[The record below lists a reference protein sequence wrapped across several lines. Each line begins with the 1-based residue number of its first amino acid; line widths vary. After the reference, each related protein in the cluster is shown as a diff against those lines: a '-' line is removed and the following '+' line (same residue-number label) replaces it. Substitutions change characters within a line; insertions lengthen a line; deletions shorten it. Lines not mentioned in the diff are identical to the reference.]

1 MPVAHQ
7 PLVAISGQLGGM
19 IAEKGCNFRLHG
31 LRQQRSRA
39 VAQHLG
45 QRVGKRPWLG
55 ELDHIILGHG
65 VSLLQWRSGG
75 VEHPHDTPPYPFT
88 PSPTFV
94 HNSNMPKKRSSWLRL
109 TSIKLPDSGPLRQN
123 ASFAGDNLS
132 ISAAVADPVVV
143 PASGKPW

>member
-1 MPVAHQ
+1 MPSAVRSRTRGQRTATGPMPGHDLALGQMSVAHQ

-55 ELDHIILGHG
+55 ELDQRVNTMG
-65 VSLLQWRSGG
+65 VR
-75 VEHPHDTPPYPFT
+75 F
-88 PSPTFV
+88 
-94 HNSNMPKKRSSWLRL
+94 
-109 TSIKLPDSGPLRQN
+109 
-123 ASFAGDNLS
+123 
-132 ISAAVADPVVV
+132 
-143 PASGKPW
+143 